1 MNIRK
6 AKTNE
11 LDQIM
16 EVYHSC
22 VKGMIA
28 LGIDQWDESYPN
40 RQVIEKDL
48 EIGDYYVGIIND
60 EIVSGIKIDTKQD
73 PTYLTIDWQDKT
85 NNFIVVH
92 RLCAKTSVWSK
103 GVGKQMMEFAENLAL
118 ENKYISMRLDTYIN
132 NPKAI
137 AFYKRIGYK
146 QLGHINLKP
155 DKDIYY
161 CFEKIL
167 SKN

>member
-73 PTYLTIDWQDKT
+73 PTYLTIYWQDKT
-85 NNFIVVH
+85 NNFMVVH

-118 ENKYISMRLDTYIN
+118 ENKHISMRLDTYIN

-146 QLGHINLKP
+146 QLGYINLKP

>member
-11 LDQIM
+11 LDHIM
-16 EVYHSC
+16 EVYQSC

-40 RQVIEKDL
+40 REVIQKDL

-85 NNFIVVH
+85 NNFMVVH

-118 ENKYISMRLDTYIN
+118 ENKHISMRLDTYIN

-161 CFEKIL
+161 CFEKML

>member
-11 LDQIM
+11 LNQIM

-22 VKGMIA
+22 VKGMTD

-40 RQVIEKDL
+40 REVIEKDL

-73 PTYLTIDWQDKT
+73 PTYLTINWQDKT
-85 NNFIVVH
+85 NNFMVVH

-103 GVGKQMMEFAENLAL
+103 GIGKQMMEFAENLAL
-118 ENKYISMRLDTYIN
+118 ENKHISMRLDTYIN

-155 DKDIYY
+155 HKDIYY
-161 CFEKIL
+161 CFEKML

>member
-11 LDQIM
+11 LNQIM
-16 EVYHSC
+16 GVYHSC
-22 VKGMIA
+22 VKGMID

-40 RQVIEKDL
+40 REVIEKDI

-73 PTYLTIDWQDKT
+73 PTYLAIDWQDKT
-85 NNFIVVH
+85 NNFMVVH

-118 ENKYISMRLDTYIN
+118 ENKHISMRLDTYTN

>member
-11 LDQIM
+11 LNQIM

-48 EIGDYYVGIIND
+48 EIGDYYVVIINN
-60 EIVSGIKIDTKQD
+60 EIVSGIKINTKQD
-73 PTYLTIDWQDKT
+73 PTYLTIDCQDKT
-85 NNFIVVH
+85 NNFMVVH

-118 ENKYISMRLDTYIN
+118 KNKHISMRLDTYIN

-155 DKDIYY
+155 HKDIYY
-161 CFEKIL
+161 CFEKML